1 MATSAADSV
10 PNTAILSD
18 KCEMEDPELQEKS
31 IEDGEGT
38 TQESET
44 SDNAQMSRW
53 EDDPHNPLNW
63 PLWKKALQVAMISSS
78 GFLASIGTSV
88 VSPARLQLMQEF
100 NVSSTEALVPVALY
114 VFALGF
120 GPLIGGPLSET
131 IGRYPIYV
139 VSMLLGSLFTLGVGF
154 THNFGALCFLRF
166 MAGLCWAPVLSV
178 ATGTLAETFRP
189 KTRGP
194 VSAFF
199 VLMPFLGPALGPVIG
214 SFIVNRK
221 DWRWTQWTLIFLSL
235 LSILLTAFGHE
246 TFDPVI
252 QRRLAAKRG
261 TILPPKSPSKQQFGT
276 LFSFFAGVPYT
287 FHSVYNFPLE
297 HSGLV
302 FLSIAIGCVFGL
314 ITIMLCNILLYQKQ
328 VVKRL
333 PNHVPP
339 EYRLYPALIGSIGLP
354 VGLFWSAWT
363 ARPDVSWASPAAAI
377 IPFAWGNL
385 CVFVSTMQYIS
396 DTYHGSVVASGA
408 SANGLA
414 RYCFAGAFPLFTT
427 QMYAS
432 LGVDWAT
439 SLLGFLSLLL
449 LRVPRVLFRYGH
461 IIRSKVSMRLSRRE
475 RRAWSRKWHKDEV

>member
-1 MATSAADSV
+1 MSSKESGAKDS
-10 PNTAILSD
+10 
-18 KCEMEDPELQEKS
+18 ELQDKS
-31 IEDGEGT
+31 TEAGEGV
-38 TQESET
+38 TQEREF
-44 SDNAQMSRW
+44 SDNAQFSR
-53 EDDPHNPLNW
+53 
-63 PLWKKALQVAMISSS
+63 
-78 GFLASIGTSV
+78 SIGTSI
-88 VSPARLQLMQEF
+88 VSPARLQLVQEF
-100 NVSSTEALVPVALY
+100 NVSSTEALIPVALY
-114 VFALGF
+114 VFALSF

-139 VSMLLGSLFTLGVGF
+139 VTVPLGSLFTLGVGF
-154 THNFGALCFLRF
+154 AHNFGSLCFLRF

-199 VLMPFLGPALGPVIG
+199 VLMPFLSPALGPVLG

-221 DWRWTQWTLIFLSL
+221 GWRWTQWMLIFLSL
-235 LSILLTAFGHE
+235 LSMLLTAFGQE
-246 TFDPVI
+246 TFNPVI

-261 TILPPKSPSKQQFGT
+261 MILPPKPPLKQRLQTFLLFSLGRPVRMLFTEPIVAFICLYVSAEFGT

-287 FHSVYNFPLE
+287 FHGVYNFPLE

-314 ITIMLCNILLYQKQ
+314 ATIMLYDILLYQKQ

-354 VGLFWSAWT
+354 VGLFWFAW
-363 ARPDVSWASPAAAI
+363 AAQPDISWASPAAAI
-377 IPFAWGNL
+377 APFAWGNL

-396 DTYHGSVVASGA
+396 DTYHGSVVASAA

-414 RYCFAGAFPLFTT
+414 RYTFAGAFPLFTT
-427 QMYAS
+427 QMYEK

-439 SLLGFLSLLL
+439 SLLGFVSLLL
-449 LRVPRVLFRYGH
+449 LPVPWVLFRYGH
-461 IIRSKVSMRLSRRE
+461 IIRSKSQYETIQV
-475 RRAWSRKWHKDEV
+475 

>member
-1 MATSAADSV
+1 MF
-10 PNTAILSD
+10 NNG
-18 KCEMEDPELQEKS
+18 CEAGDPELQDKS
-31 IEDGEGT
+31 IEAGEGI

-44 SDNAQMSRW
+44 SDNAQISRW

-78 GFLASIGTSV
+78 GFLASMGTSI

-100 NVSSTEALVPVALY
+100 NVSSTEALIPVALY

-120 GPLIGGPLSET
+120 GPPIGGPLSET

-139 VSMLLGSLFTLGVGF
+139 VSVPLGSLFTLGVEF
-154 THNFGALCFLRF
+154 AHNFSALCFLRF

-194 VSAFF
+194 GSAFF

-214 SFIVNRK
+214 SFFVNK
-221 DWRWTQWTLIFLSL
+221 
-235 LSILLTAFGHE
+235 
-246 TFDPVI
+246 
-252 QRRLAAKRG
+252 
-261 TILPPKSPSKQQFGT
+261 FGT
-276 LFSFFAGVPYT
+276 LFGFFAGVPYT
-287 FHSVYNFPLE
+287 FHSVYDFPLE

-314 ITIMLCNILLYQKQ
+314 VTIMLCDILIYQKQ
-328 VVKRL
+328 VVKGL
-333 PNHVPP
+333 PSHVPP
-339 EYRLYPALIGSIGLP
+339 EYRLYLALIGSIGLP
-354 VGLFWSAWT
+354 VGLFWFAWA
-363 ARPDVSWASPAAAI
+363 ARLDVSWASPAATI

-396 DTYHGSVVASGA
+396 DTYHGSVVAGAA

-414 RYCFAGAFPLFTT
+414 RYSFAGAFPLFTT
-427 QMYAS
+427 QTRCR
-432 LGVDWAT
+432 LGNQLIGVCFSVIAT
-439 SLLGFLSLLL
+439 G
-449 LRVPRVLFRYGH
+449 
-461 IIRSKVSMRLSRRE
+461 SMGSF
-475 RRAWSRKWHKDEV
+475 